1 MYRGEREKGPSNQ
14 GSRDRVLILIL
25 QWERTVWSRNTSLV
39 SISFITGWEPEFQS
53 LSFIERKCK
62 NPWAT
67 TEKRVYSES
76 TSTSAVELKDGH
88 SLTFGSLGIKG
99 GAAPEPW
106 SIRRTTTQGSVH
118 RYQMADS
125 AVKRLL
131 SLHNI

>member
-1 MYRGEREKGPSNQ
+1 MYRGEREKGLSNQ

-25 QWERTVWSRNTSLV
+25 QWERAVWSRNTSLA

-53 LSFIERKCK
+53 LSFTERKCK
-62 NPWAT
+62 NPRAT
-67 TEKRVYSES
+67 TEKRVYSEN
-76 TSTSAVELKDGH
+76 TSTSAVELKDRH

-106 SIRRTTTQGSVH
+106 SVHRTTTQGSVH

-125 AVKRLL
+125 PVQK
-131 SLHNI
+131 S